1 MSDAALKQLLQSK
14 NANLRI
20 SAAEILAMRNCEVPE
35 VGKRDDLPKLKNTTL
50 HPNRVTLDQL

>member
-1 MSDAALKQLLQSK
+1 MSDAVLKKLLQSS

-35 VGKRDDLPKLKNTTL
+35 VGKRQDLSKLVNTIPASQPIKL
-50 HPNRVTLDQL
+50 